1 MGAGRLEQAAAS
13 HHDPPVGA
21 RQMLARPI
29 HDRPH
34 AFLDR
39 SVLLAHAEHAGEASA
54 LLLGDAIDQVVV
66 APVRDRHETALGE
79 SYVDAAAGAGAL
91 ALLGC
96 KCSAR
101 VVVDAEYQ
109 AVCVVHGNPRV
120 AAAGIVPI

>member
-1 MGAGRLEQAAAS
+1 MGAGRLEQAPAS

-21 RQMLARPI
+21 RQMLARPMP
-29 HDRPH
+29 DRSD

-39 SVLLAHAEHAGEASA
+39 RVLLAHAEHAGEASA

-79 SYVDAAAGAGAL
+79 SYVDAAASVGAL

-96 KCSAR
+96 KRSAR

-109 AVCVVHGNPRV
+109 AVCVVHANPSV
-120 AAAGIVPI
+120 AAPAIAPL